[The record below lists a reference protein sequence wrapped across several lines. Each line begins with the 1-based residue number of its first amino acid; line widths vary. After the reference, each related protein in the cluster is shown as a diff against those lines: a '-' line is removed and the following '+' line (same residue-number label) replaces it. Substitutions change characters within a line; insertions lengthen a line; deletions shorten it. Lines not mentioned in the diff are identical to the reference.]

1 MRWSFSD
8 FLSTAFPDL
17 GRPRY
22 QSTLERLGFILVTS
36 SLVGILLTSLA
47 LVIYEL

>member
-1 MRWSFSD
+1 MHWPLSH
-8 FLSTAFPDL
+8 FLSETFPDL

-22 QSTLERLGFILVTS
+22 QSTLEKLCFILVAS
-36 SLVGILLTSLA
+36 SLVGILITSLA

>member
-1 MRWSFSD
+1 MHWPLSN
-8 FLSTAFPDL
+8 FLSDAFPDL

-22 QSTLERLGFILVTS
+22 QSTLEKLSFVLVAS
-36 SLVGILLTSLA
+36 SLVGILITSLA